1 MFHEPYFKS
10 VTSKRPPRR
19 DSRGAWPC
27 GIHPRVQ
34 LWRCGAEGGAHSR
47 DTPLSWEP
55 SLLPLD
61 SHSMA
66 SSEMP
71 LPGKLPPP
79 VCLGPPQPHQ
89 PAPSSPCCL
98 VAPRGTQ
105 PPSGSWSRE
114 GCGHGL
120 THFLFGTPHPRTPHL
135 ESPGP
140 APGTSRRSLLSAGY
154 RWLGHKH
161 KCPAGCLCTH

>member
-1 MFHEPYFKS
+1 
-10 VTSKRPPRR
+10 
-19 DSRGAWPC
+19 
-27 GIHPRVQ
+27 
-34 LWRCGAEGGAHSR
+34 
-47 DTPLSWEP
+47 
-55 SLLPLD
+55 
-61 SHSMA
+61 MA

-71 LPGKLPPP
+71 MQGKLPPP

-89 PAPSSPCCL
+89 PAHSSPCCL
-98 VAPRGTQ
+98 VAPRDTE

-120 THFLFGTPHPRTPHL
+120 TRFLFGTPHPRTPHL

-161 KCPAGCLCTH
+161 KCPAGCLCTHWVWVGDSFACPQWADSVVLQPESCRAPSMSPGPDGDGKGQAT